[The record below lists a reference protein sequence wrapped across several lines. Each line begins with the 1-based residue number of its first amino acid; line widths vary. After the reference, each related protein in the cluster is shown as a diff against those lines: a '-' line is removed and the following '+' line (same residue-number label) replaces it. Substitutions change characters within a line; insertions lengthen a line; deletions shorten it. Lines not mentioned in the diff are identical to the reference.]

1 MFESVIVPLIHQGE
15 VNITGFP
22 QQINEKLMLGDMWLA
37 GYVASLILIIS
48 SLLIITI
55 ITKSFVA
62 GIMVSMLM
70 ISFCVSIE
78 WMDGW
83 IMIFL
88 CMVVGGLFT
97 FNVISDWVK

>member
-1 MFESVIVPLIHQGE
+1 MLEYLVNPIIQAGE

-37 GYVASLILIIS
+37 GYVSSLILIIL
-48 SLLIITI
+48 SLLVITI
-55 ITKSFVA
+55 VTKSFVA

-70 ISFCVSIE
+70 ISFCVSIG

-88 CMVVGGLFT
+88 CMVVAGLFT
-97 FNVISDWVK
+97 FNVLSEWVK

>member
-1 MFESVIVPLIHQGE
+1 MLDYLVNPIILAGE

-37 GYVASLILIIS
+37 GYVSSLIFIIS

-70 ISFCVSIE
+70 VSFCVSIE

-88 CMVVGGLFT
+88 CMIVAGLFT
-97 FNVISDWVK
+97 FNVISYWVR

>member
-1 MFESVIVPLIHQGE
+1 MFESVIVPLIQAGE

-70 ISFCVSIE
+70 VSFCVSIE

>member
-1 MFESVIVPLIHQGE
+1 MLEHLVIPLIQAGE

-22 QQINEKLMLGDMWLA
+22 QQINEKLMLGDMWLS

-55 ITKSFVA
+55 ITKSFIA

-88 CMVVGGLFT
+88 CMIVAGLFT

>member
-1 MFESVIVPLIHQGE
+1 MLEQIIVPIIQAGE

-22 QQINEKLMLGDMWLA
+22 QQLNEKLMLGDMWLA
-37 GYVASLILIIS
+37 SYVASLILIIC

-70 ISFCVSIE
+70 VSFCVSIG

-97 FNVISDWVK
+97 FNVISEWVA